1 MNRLFHAEI
10 TQKMQKKI
18 DIPVELSLYFYGFVQ
33 FFPRLRAKKDYTKIL
48 LHCRYRGFIHKI
60 RYTKRTIAFA

>member
-10 TQKMQKKI
+10 SQKTQKKI

-33 FFPRLRAKKDYTKIL
+33 FFPHLRAKKDYTKIL
-48 LHCRYRGFIHKI
+48 LHCRYRGCIHKI
-60 RYTKRTIAFA
+60 RHKKRKIAFA